1 MGESGRD
8 INLSPKAEETIPWDI
23 ECKNT
28 EKLNIWGALEQA
40 KTNAKENRIPL
51 LVFRRNRSKTY
62 CVLEFEQLL
71 RIVLMEG
78 L

>member
-8 INLSPKAEETIPWDI
+8 IILSPRAEKDIPFDI

-28 EKLNIWGALEQA
+28 EKLNIWSALEQA
-40 KTNAKENRIPL
+40 TENTSDSRIPM
-51 LVFRRNRSKTY
+51 LVFSRNRSKTY
-62 CVLEFEQLL
+62 CVVEFEELL
-71 RIVLMEG
+71 NLIYG